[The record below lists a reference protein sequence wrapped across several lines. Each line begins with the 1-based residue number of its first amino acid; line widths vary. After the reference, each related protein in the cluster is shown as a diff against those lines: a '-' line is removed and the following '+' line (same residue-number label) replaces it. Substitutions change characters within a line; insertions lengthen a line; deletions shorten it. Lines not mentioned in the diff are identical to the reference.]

1 MDAETWASIYLGE
14 TDISKELQSEHV
26 KLTKGDEIELVSIF
40 NMFDK
45 FDSSK
50 NFKVQPIK
58 ENK

>member
-1 MDAETWASIYLGE
+1 MIEMDSKTWASIYLGE
-14 TDISKELQSEHV
+14 TDISKELKSDNI

-50 NFKVQPIK
+50 NFKVTPI
-58 ENK
+58 